1 MNDNFQFLVYR
12 TAEENVSVD
21 AIIRD
26 ETIWLTQKSI
36 ARLFDVDIP
45 AISKHL
51 SNIYSEGELT
61 RESTVSKM
69 EIVQQEGTRKV
80 KREQYI
86 YNLDA
91 IISVGYRVNSRR
103 ATQFRIW
110 ATGVLKEYKKSL
122 ESTYFRVKLRAFEA
136 FSIMDQTGV
145 EPVSENEFPLLLLS

>member
-21 AIIRD
+21 TIIRD

-80 KREQYI
+80 KREQY
-86 YNLDA
+86 
-91 IISVGYRVNSRR
+91 
-103 ATQFRIW
+103 FC
-110 ATGVLKEYKKSL
+110 
-122 ESTYFRVKLRAFEA
+122 
-136 FSIMDQTGV
+136 
-145 EPVSENEFPLLLLS
+145 

>member
-110 ATGVLKEYKKSL
+110 ATGVLKEHKKPRKHVFPC
-122 ESTYFRVKLRAFEA
+122 EITCFRGFFDHGPDGSRTRVRK
-136 FSIMDQTGV
+136 
-145 EPVSENEFPLLLLS
+145 